1 MVHIWRESGGG
12 DGAEGVS
19 IIFVFLVKVCCYFS
33 VERGRVCV
41 CVCVGGGAGGG
52 GGSNYLFLGWRQMG
66 MITKYTFHLHLF
78 FLFVRQNTLVSKY
91 LNPLSV
97 TLHNVS
103 WLRNL
108 IFINFHAFRFLKL
121 TNHAFI
127 CQTLFKYPRLKI
139 LMEKIVHQ
147 HLSFLL

>member
-1 MVHIWRESGGG
+1 MTWVRGWGWGRGSFYHFC
-12 DGAEGVS
+12 
-19 IIFVFLVKVCCYFS
+19 IFGQSLLLFFCWK
-33 VERGRVCV
+33 RAGVCV
-41 CVCVGGGAGGG
+41 CVCRGGG
-52 GGSNYLFLGWRQMG
+52 GGRGGGGANYLFLGWRQMG